1 LLLKKN
7 DYDKLFFVSDYKK
20 LEEKMS
26 KIKEGYKYTES
37 DEWVKVEGDAIIIGI
52 TDYAQMHMGD
62 IVFVEMKDA
71 GTQIKK
77 GEVLTVVES
86 VKSASDIYSPI
97 TGELIETNPAL
108 EQDAA
113 VVNQDPYDTG
123 WIAKLKASN
132 MQELDQLMDHVAYEQ
147 YRKE

>member
-1 LLLKKN
+1 
-7 DYDKLFFVSDYKK
+7 
-20 LEEKMS
+20 MS

-37 DEWVKVEGDAIIIGI
+37 DEWVKIDGNEIIIGI

-71 GTQIKK
+71 RTPIKK

-113 VVNQDPYDTG
+113 IVNQDPYDKG
-123 WIAKLKASN
+123 WIAKVKASN
-132 MQELDQLMDHVAYEQ
+132 MQELDQLMDHLAYEQ

>member
-7 DYDKLFFVSDYKK
+7 DYDKLFFVSDLKNGRI
-20 LEEKMS
+20 KMS

-37 DEWVKVEGDAIIIGI
+37 DEWVKIDGNEIIIGI

-71 GTQIKK
+71 GTPIKK

-113 VVNQDPYDTG
+113 IVNQDPYDKG
-123 WIAKLKASN
+123 WIAKVKASN
-132 MQELDQLMDHVAYEQ
+132 MQELDQLMDHLAYEQ

>member
-1 LLLKKN
+1 
-7 DYDKLFFVSDYKK
+7 
-20 LEEKMS
+20 MS

-37 DEWVKVEGDAIIIGI
+37 DEWVKIDGNEIIIGI

-71 GTQIKK
+71 GTPIKK

-113 VVNQDPYDTG
+113 IVNQDPYDKG
-123 WIAKLKASN
+123 WIAKVKASN
-132 MQELDQLMDHVAYEQ
+132 MQELDQLMDHLAYEQ

>member
-1 LLLKKN
+1 
-7 DYDKLFFVSDYKK
+7 
-20 LEEKMS
+20 MS

-37 DEWVKVEGDAIIIGI
+37 DEWVKIDGNEIIIGI

-71 GTQIKK
+71 GTSIKK

-113 VVNQDPYDTG
+113 IVNQDPYDKG
-123 WIAKLKASN
+123 WIAKVKASN
-132 MQELDQLMDHVAYEQ
+132 MQELDQLMDHLAYEQ

>member
-1 LLLKKN
+1 
-7 DYDKLFFVSDYKK
+7 
-20 LEEKMS
+20 MS

-37 DEWVKVEGDAIIIGI
+37 DEWVKVDGDNVIIGI

-71 GTQIKK
+71 GTPIKK

-97 TGELIETNPAL
+97 SGELIETNPTL
-108 EQDAA
+108 DQDAA
-113 VVNQDPYDTG
+113 IVNQDPYEQG
-123 WIAKLKASN
+123 WIAKVKASN
-132 MQELDQLMDHVAYEQ
+132 IHELDQLMDHIAYAN

>member
-1 LLLKKN
+1 
-7 DYDKLFFVSDYKK
+7 
-20 LEEKMS
+20 
-26 KIKEGYKYTES
+26 
-37 DEWVKVEGDAIIIGI
+37 
-52 TDYAQMHMGD
+52 
-62 IVFVEMKDA
+62 VEMKDA
-71 GTQIKK
+71 GTPIKK

-113 VVNQDPYDTG
+113 IVNQDPYDKG
-123 WIAKLKASN
+123 WIAKVKASN
-132 MQELDQLMDHVAYEQ
+132 MQELDQLMDHLAYEQ

>member
-1 LLLKKN
+1 
-7 DYDKLFFVSDYKK
+7 
-20 LEEKMS
+20 MS

-37 DEWVKVEGDAIIIGI
+37 DEWVKIDGNEIIIGI

-113 VVNQDPYDTG
+113 IVNQDPYDKG
-123 WIAKLKASN
+123 WIAKVKASN
-132 MQELDQLMDHVAYEQ
+132 MQELDQLMDHLAYEQ

>member
-123 WIAKLKASN
+123 WIAKVKASN

>member
-1 LLLKKN
+1 
-7 DYDKLFFVSDYKK
+7 
-20 LEEKMS
+20 MS

-37 DEWVKVEGDAIIIGI
+37 DEWVKVESDVIIIGI

-77 GEVLTVVES
+77 GDVLTVVES

-97 TGELIETNPAL
+97 SGELIETNPAL

-113 VVNQDPYDTG
+113 VVNQDPYNKG
-123 WIAKLKASN
+123 WIAKVKASN
-132 MQELDQLMDHVAYEQ
+132 MQELDQLMDHIAYEQ